1 MSRAF
6 PSVALSLVVLGF
18 SAQPWAGD
26 TVGVVDMQ
34 RVLEESKLG
43 QRLQKQLRDEFE
55 PRTKDFV
62 TEEREIAQMQQAFNK
77 DKPLMSK
84 EQIAKREQEIKDRI
98 EAYQRKIM
106 PIQQE
111 LLKAQQEKGRE
122 ILEPAREILAAV
134 AKGKKLGMVF
144 ERGAAG
150 LLYVD
155 DSVDLTAEV
164 IKQLDAKT
172 K

>member
-1 MSRAF
+1 MSRVF
-6 PSVALSLVVLGF
+6 PSLALTLVILGCSIQVLAADAIGI
-18 SAQPWAGD
+18 
-26 TVGVVDMQ
+26 VDMQ
-34 RVLEESKLG
+34 KVLEESKLG

-55 PRTKDFV
+55 PRTKDFAA
-62 TEEREIAQMQQAFNK
+62 EEREIAQMQQALNK
-77 DKPLMSK
+77 DRPLMSK

-98 EAYQRKIM
+98 EAYQKKIM

-111 LLKAQQEKGRE
+111 LMKAQQEKGRE
-122 ILEPAREILAAV
+122 ILEPARDVLKTV
-134 AKGKKLGMVF
+134 AKNKKLGMVL
-144 ERGAAG
+144 ERSTAG

-155 DSVDLTAEV
+155 DTVDITAEV